1 MCTGLPMCM
10 GAGVHAPSEKR
21 GPCGILYERVLVS
34 ALLVSG
40 VGGVH
45 FDACYFSS
53 FRSRTSSKAL
63 KNKKRQ
69 PGSARA
75 GAGQRHRSHR
85 MPPLTLRSDRSL
97 GDQSGINE
105 SRNTRESRFID

>member
-1 MCTGLPMCM
+1 MYVRVLPMCM

-45 FDACYFSS
+45 FDVLLLFAQISYELQGV
-53 FRSRTSSKAL
+53 T
-63 KNKKRQ
+63 NIGYEE
-69 PGSARA
+69 PGPS
-75 GAGQRHRSHR
+75 RHRSHR

-97 GDQSGINE
+97 ADRSGINE

>member
-1 MCTGLPMCM
+1 MYVRVLPMCM

-21 GPCGILYERVLVS
+21 GPCGILCERILVS

-69 PGSARA
+69 PRA
-75 GAGQRHRSHR
+75 GERERAPARSATEVTECPH
-85 MPPLTLRSDRSL
+85 
-97 GDQSGINE
+97 
-105 SRNTRESRFID
+105 

>member
-1 MCTGLPMCM
+1 M

-21 GPCGILYERVLVS
+21 GPCGILCERILVS

-69 PGSARA
+69 PRA
-75 GAGQRHRSHR
+75 G
-85 MPPLTLRSDRSL
+85 
-97 GDQSGINE
+97 E
-105 SRNTRESRFID
+105 RERAPASAAQKSQNAPTDSAL